1 MEIILGETNFMLDKP
16 SAVSIGKFDG
26 IHMGHCVLLDRTFK
40 QKKNGMQSVV
50 FTFDPAPS
58 VFFSGRPQKL
68 LTTKQEKREIFEKLG
83 VDVLIEYPLNAE
95 TASTLPEAF
104 ISDVLVGRMK
114 MRYIAAGTD
123 VSFGDKGSGNAE
135 LLVKLANE
143 MGYTADIIDKVYSH
157 GEEVSSTLIRDY
169 VSAGNMERVK
179 ELLGGHYSTEGRV
192 VTGNKFGRNIG
203 MPTMNI
209 IPPCDKLL
217 PPNGVYF
224 SDIVLRGR
232 KYHSITDV
240 GCKPTVSDENRKGV
254 ETFVY
259 DFNDDAYGED
269 IRVDFLSFRRPEMKF
284 ASVDELKQ
292 QMQRDI
298 AAGREFHGLGE
309 TKTGMD

>member
-26 IHMGHCVLLDRTFK
+26 IHMGHCVLLDRIYK

-58 VFFSGRPQKL
+58 VFFSGKPQKL
-68 LTTKQEKREIFEKLG
+68 LTTKEEKREIFEKLG
-83 VDVLIEYPLNAE
+83 VDILVEYPLNTE
-95 TASTLPEAF
+95 TAATSPEDF
-104 ISDVLVGRMK
+104 IREVLVKRMK

-135 LLVKLANE
+135 LLRSYSRK
-143 MGYTADIIDKVYSH
+143 MGYTADIIDKVYSQ
-157 GEEVSSTLIRDY
+157 GEEVSSTLVRDY
-169 VSAGNMERVK
+169 VSDGNMERTK
-179 ELLGGHYSTEGRV
+179 ELLGGPYSTEGRV
-192 VTGNKFGRNIG
+192 VTGNKFGRKIG

-224 SDIVLRGR
+224 TDLVLRGR

-240 GCKPTVSDENRKGV
+240 GCKPTVSDEDVKGV
-254 ETFVY
+254 ETYVY
-259 DFNDDAYGED
+259 DFDDDAYGED
-269 IRVDFLSFRRPEMKF
+269 IRVDFLSFRRSEMKF
-284 ASVDELKQ
+284 ASVDELKS
-292 QMQRDI
+292 QMQIDI
-298 AAGREFHGLGE
+298 AAGRAFHNEAL
-309 TKTGMD
+309 